1 MTVRRIALLVV
12 VVAVTASGCSTAKQV
27 LGVPNAGD
35 PSVAIKSAETKWL
48 LIKNPRFGDVP
59 SEPEYVWVEEG
70 KTPITFGTVVFGKG
84 SIIAP
89 PEIVYRYGSPPGGGK
104 ISARQ
109 NMPTQAAPGTPA
121 PTQTAATPAPKG
133 AAPAAPTPAP
143 TPTNGKAPE
152 GPKRGV
158 VVYVD
163 TTRIVIDLTAA
174 DGIRAG
180 TLVSLRRD
188 AIPLVHPVTGEVLG
202 ELDEEVGTARVTEMR
217 DRFSVADV
225 QTVAPARGSRSRI
238 ASSRSNRSWP
248 RPLSSGSSRRAS
260 PGLIGADLESVEAEI
275 RRELDSPVALIQEM
289 GGYIAGAGGKR
300 LRPMLLLLAAR
311 LAGYVGPRS
320 VRLACVVEMLHTAT
334 LIHDDVVDQAP
345 LRRGRPS
352 ANAQWGDDASVL
364 VGDHLYSK
372 SFAMLVRDNDR
383 AVMETLARSTV
394 SMTEAEVF
402 QLELKRSGVTT
413 EADYL
418 RIITQKTASFMSAC
432 CRIGA
437 LLGGLPAAQVDA
449 LTQYGLDIGV
459 AFQISDDS
467 LDFVANQD
475 RLGKAIGAD
484 LREGKRTLPLIAM
497 LARATRAESE
507 RVKSLLK
514 RRDLDAEE
522 IDEIRRYVLDH
533 EGVEYALAQAHQYA
547 RSAKAALAAFT
558 PSEERETLA
567 LIADFVVDRDR

>member
-1 MTVRRIALLVV
+1 VATPTLERVLKERVAALL
-12 VVAVTASGCSTAKQV
+12 
-27 LGVPNAGD
+27 
-35 PSVAIKSAETKWL
+35 
-48 LIKNPRFGDVP
+48 
-59 SEPEYVWVEEG
+59 
-70 KTPITFGTVVFGKG
+70 
-84 SIIAP
+84 
-89 PEIVYRYGSPPGGGK
+89 GG
-104 ISARQ
+104 
-109 NMPTQAAPGTPA
+109 
-121 PTQTAATPAPKG
+121 
-133 AAPAAPTPAP
+133 
-143 TPTNGKAPE
+143 
-152 GPKRGV
+152 
-158 VVYVD
+158 
-163 TTRIVIDLTAA
+163 
-174 DGIRAG
+174 
-180 TLVSLRRD
+180 
-188 AIPLVHPVTGEVLG
+188 
-202 ELDEEVGTARVTEMR
+202 
-217 DRFSVADV
+217 
-225 QTVAPARGSRSRI
+225 
-238 ASSRSNRSWP
+238 
-248 RPLSSGSSRRAS
+248 
-260 PGLIGADLESVEAEI
+260 DLERVEAEI
-275 RRELDSPVALIQEM
+275 RHELDSPVPLIQEM

-311 LAGYVGPRS
+311 LAGYTGPRGI
-320 VRLACVVEMLHTAT
+320 RLACVVEMLHTAT

-402 QLELKRSGVTT
+402 QLQLKRSGVTT

-418 RIITQKTASFMSAC
+418 RIISQKTASFISAC

-437 LLGGLPAAQVDA
+437 LLGGLPAGQVDA
-449 LTQYGLDIGV
+449 LTQYGMDIGV

-497 LARATRAESE
+497 LARVTPAEAE
-507 RVKSLLK
+507 RVKGLLK
-514 RRDLDAEE
+514 RQDLGAEE
-522 IDEIRRYVLDH
+522 VDEIRRYVVEH
-533 EGVEYALAQAHQYA
+533 EGVEYAMAQAHEYA
-547 RSAKAALAAFT
+547 RAAKAALTVFA

>member
-1 MTVRRIALLVV
+1 V
-12 VVAVTASGCSTAKQV
+12 
-27 LGVPNAGD
+27 
-35 PSVAIKSAETKWL
+35 
-48 LIKNPRFGDVP
+48 
-59 SEPEYVWVEEG
+59 
-70 KTPITFGTVVFGKG
+70 
-84 SIIAP
+84 
-89 PEIVYRYGSPPGGGK
+89 
-104 ISARQ
+104 
-109 NMPTQAAPGTPA
+109 
-121 PTQTAATPAPKG
+121 ATP
-133 AAPAAPTPAP
+133 
-143 TPTNGKAPE
+143 
-152 GPKRGV
+152 
-158 VVYVD
+158 
-163 TTRIVIDLTAA
+163 
-174 DGIRAG
+174 
-180 TLVSLRRD
+180 TLERVLKER
-188 AIPLVHPVTGEVLG
+188 VTGL
-202 ELDEEVGTARVTEMR
+202 VG
-217 DRFSVADV
+217 
-225 QTVAPARGSRSRI
+225 G
-238 ASSRSNRSWP
+238 
-248 RPLSSGSSRRAS
+248 
-260 PGLIGADLESVEAEI
+260 DLERVEAEI

-311 LAGYVGPRS
+311 LAGYVGPRG
-320 VRLACVVEMLHTAT
+320 VRLACVVELLHTAT

-402 QLELKRSGVTT
+402 QLELKRTGVTT

-437 LLGGLPAAQVDA
+437 LLGGVPAGQVEA

-497 LARATRAESE
+497 LARATPVESE

-514 RRDLDAEE
+514 RHDLDAEE
-522 IDEIRRYVLDH
+522 IDEIRRYVVDH
-533 EGVEYALAQAHQYA
+533 EGVEYALAQAHEYA
-547 RSAKAALAAFT
+547 RSAKAALAAFN

-567 LIADFVVDRDR
+567 LVADFVVDRDR

>member
-1 MTVRRIALLVV
+1 M
-12 VVAVTASGCSTAKQV
+12 
-27 LGVPNAGD
+27 
-35 PSVAIKSAETKWL
+35 
-48 LIKNPRFGDVP
+48 
-59 SEPEYVWVEEG
+59 
-70 KTPITFGTVVFGKG
+70 
-84 SIIAP
+84 
-89 PEIVYRYGSPPGGGK
+89 
-104 ISARQ
+104 
-109 NMPTQAAPGTPA
+109 
-121 PTQTAATPAPKG
+121 ATPTLERVLK
-133 AAPAAPTPAP
+133 
-143 TPTNGKAPE
+143 E
-152 GPKRGV
+152 RV
-158 VVYVD
+158 
-163 TTRIVIDLTAA
+163 
-174 DGIRAG
+174 AG
-180 TLVSLRRD
+180 LV
-188 AIPLVHPVTGEVLG
+188 
-202 ELDEEVGTARVTEMR
+202 
-217 DRFSVADV
+217 
-225 QTVAPARGSRSRI
+225 
-238 ASSRSNRSWP
+238 
-248 RPLSSGSSRRAS
+248 
-260 PGLIGADLESVEAEI
+260 GADLERVEAEI

-300 LRPMLLLLAAR
+300 LRPMLLVLAAR

-352 ANAQWGDDASVL
+352 ANARWGDDASVL

-402 QLELKRSGVTT
+402 QLELKRSGITT
-413 EADYL
+413 EADYV

-437 LLGGLPAAQVDA
+437 LLGGLPAVQIDA
-449 LTQYGLDIGV
+449 LTRYGLDIGV

-467 LDFVANQD
+467 LDFVADQD

-497 LARATRAESE
+497 LERATPTEAA

-514 RRDLDAEE
+514 RPGLDAEE
-522 IDEIRRYVLDH
+522 VEEIRRYVVEH
-533 EGVEYALAQAHQYA
+533 EGVEYALARAHEYA
-547 RSAKAALAAFT
+547 RAAKADLEAFA

-567 LIADFVVDRDR
+567 LVADFVVDRDR